1 MKNEKGLIM
10 NMTRQQAP
18 GMDSK
23 AVGTPDQTSG
33 RDEMKH
39 PKFKKTTVDKREM
52 IETNTRDKKVYEP
65 PCIFAEIALASD
77 GTILQG
83 SVGDNVTGVQTTGQG
98 VDDYNS
104 NPGGDFTVN
113 WGE

>member
-1 MKNEKGLIM
+1 MKNEIGLIM

-39 PKFKKTTVDKREM
+39 PKLKK
-52 IETNTRDKKVYEP
+52 N
-65 PCIFAEIALASD
+65 D
-77 GTILQG
+77 GRQE
-83 SVGDNVTGVQTTGQG
+83 GD
-98 VDDYNS
+98 D
-104 NPGGDFTVN
+104 
-113 WGE
+113 